1 MKMVEL
7 RKYFSG
13 SVIARL
19 VTSILLFIAL
29 SNLPIGYYKFLRW
42 VVCATALY
50 TAFISYNK
58 KEQINIGVWLFVLIA
73 ILFNPII
80 PFYLG
85 RQFWQISD
93 IIVSVIFITST
104 FFIREI
110 I

>member
-1 MKMVEL
+1 MVEL

-19 VTSILLFIAL
+19 VTSILLFVAL

-42 VVCATALY
+42 AVFATALY

-58 KEQINIGVWLFVLIA
+58 KKQMNLGVWLFGLIA
-73 ILFNPII
+73 LLFNPII

-85 RQFWQISD
+85 KQTWQISD
-93 IIVSVIFITST
+93 FIVGAIFIAST
-104 FFIREI
+104 FIIKEI
-110 I
+110 T